1 MSKREEIRAKK
12 RKERQRNLLTAAF
25 IIGGIAVI
33 VTAVIIY
40 RNQSLVNSIVMPEF
54 FNFPDTDGL
63 AMGDPDAPV
72 HIVEYSDFQCS
83 ACQFFHDN
91 TLEPLIEDYISTGDV
106 YYEYRHFPVIDSRS
120 ASKESHAAA
129 LASMCAAEQGQFW
142 QYHDILFAN
151 RIGENVGAFTVTR
164 LQAFADQLGLD
175 TRTFNTCLQDETY
188 LAQLGLDIEAGI
200 EAGVYSTPSF
210 LINGELAIGALPFEN
225 FVTIIEELKAGE
237 EPTS

>member
-25 IIGGIAVI
+25 VIGGIAVI

-40 RNQSLVNSIVMPEF
+40 RNQSLINSIVIPEF
-54 FNFPDTDGL
+54 LNYTETDGT
-63 AMGDPDAPV
+63 AMGDPDAPIQ
-72 HIVEYSDFQCS
+72 IVEFSDFQCP

-91 TLEPLIEDYISTGDV
+91 TLPQLIDEYIATGVV
-106 YYEYRHFPVIDSRS
+106 YYEYRNFPIIDSRS
-120 ASKESHAAA
+120 ATKESQAAA

-151 RIGENVGAFTVTR
+151 QIGENVGGFTTVR
-164 LQAFADQLGLD
+164 LEAFADQLGLD
-175 TRTFNTCLQDETY
+175 TGAFNACLQDDAIRE
-188 LAQLGLDIEAGI
+188 QVNLDMAAGI
-200 EAGVYSTPSF
+200 EAGINSTPSF
-210 LINGELAIGALPFEN
+210 LINGEVARGALPFEN
-225 FVTIIEELKAGE
+225 FVTIIESLKAGE

>member
-1 MSKREEIRAKK
+1 MSKREEIRARKK
-12 RKERQRNLLTAAF
+12 KEQQRNLLTAAL

-54 FNFPDTDGL
+54 FDFPDSDGL
-63 AMGDPDAPV
+63 AMGDPDAPIHV
-72 HIVEYSDFQCS
+72 VEFSDFQCS

-91 TLEPLIEDYISTGDV
+91 TLEPLIEEYIATGDV

-120 ASKESHAAA
+120 ATKESHAAA

-151 RIGENVGAFTVTR
+151 RIGENVGAFTVIR
-164 LQAFADQLGLD
+164 LEAFADQLGLD
-175 TRTFNTCLQDETY
+175 IGRFNSCLEDETY
-188 LAQLGLDIEAGI
+188 LEQLGLDIQAGI
-200 EAGVYSTPSF
+200 EAGINSTPSF
-210 LINGELAIGALPFEN
+210 LINGELARGALPFEN
-225 FVTIIEELKAGE
+225 FQSIFEALKAEE
-237 EPTS
+237 EPAS

>member
-40 RNQSLVNSIVMPEF
+40 RNQSLINSIVIPEF
-54 FNFPDTDGL
+54 LNYTETDGT
-63 AMGDPDAPV
+63 AMGNPDAPIHV
-72 HIVEYSDFQCS
+72 VEFSDFQCS

-91 TLEPLIEDYISTGDV
+91 TLQQLMEEYIVSGDV

-120 ASKESHAAA
+120 ATKESQAAA

-151 RIGENVGAFTVTR
+151 RIGENVGAFTVIR
-164 LQAFADQLGLD
+164 LEAFADQLGLD
-175 TRTFNTCLQDETY
+175 TGAFNTCLQDDAVRE
-188 LAQLGLDIEAGI
+188 QVNLDMAAGI
-200 EAGVYSTPSF
+200 EAGINSTPSF
-210 LINGELAIGALPFEN
+210 LINGEVARGALPFEN
-225 FVTIIEELKAGE
+225 FVTIIESLKAGE